1 MKTLEE
7 INEELMEVEN
17 DLLDLKIKFG
27 ILKKRKLEKQIELL
41 NEKLEIIK
49 AI

>member
-7 INEELMEVEN
+7 INEELKEVEN
-17 DLLDLKIKFG
+17 DLLDLEIKFG
-27 ILKKRKLEKQIELL
+27 LVKQRKMEKQIELL

-49 AI
+49 SL